1 MEEKNTAFVLEACDT
16 LFNTASQEQRPE
28 YGTCALFRCS
38 LLEPLNGGNP
48 ANPHRLSPET
58 IRGLESHLIEVK
70 RNRRRYERNIQS
82 D

>member
-38 LLEPLNGGNP
+38 LLEPLNGGN
-48 ANPHRLSPET
+48 SCKST
-58 IRGLESHLIEVK
+58 SIIT
-70 RNRRRYERNIQS
+70 
-82 D
+82 